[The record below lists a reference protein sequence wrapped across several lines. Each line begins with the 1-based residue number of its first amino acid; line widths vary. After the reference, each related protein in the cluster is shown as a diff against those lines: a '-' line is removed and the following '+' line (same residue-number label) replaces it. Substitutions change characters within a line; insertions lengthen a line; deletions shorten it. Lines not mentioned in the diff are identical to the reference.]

1 MFRGEALRLRP
12 PLRFRSLPGV
22 LRPGTPLTAPGA
34 SSAAV
39 APAGL
44 VEAAPALL
52 RVLPGRPG
60 VQRPRKGRERASSR
74 SSASINCWSAAPR
87 GRGQA

>member
-1 MFRGEALRLRP
+1 VFRGEALRLRP

-60 VQRPRKGRERASSR
+60 RAETTQ
-74 SSASINCWSAAPR
+74 
-87 GRGQA
+87 GT